1 MLNHYISQRT
11 LPQMKVLLLCGQN
24 IKKHP
29 FSSER
34 LSGGAYETWL
44 LKSTE
49 ITAIVA
55 SKQKLHVNR
64 REASDIYMSLLS
76 YCVKIE

>member
-1 MLNHYISQRT
+1 
-11 LPQMKVLLLCGQN
+11 MKVLLVCGQN
-24 IKKHP
+24 KKKHL

-44 LKSTE
+44 LKSTG
-49 ITAIVA
+49 ITAIIA
-55 SKQKLHVNR
+55 SKHKLHENK
-64 REASDIYMSLLS
+64 REASDIYMSLL

>member
-1 MLNHYISQRT
+1 MAVHIVESLHISENIASNENFVVMW
-11 LPQMKVLLLCGQN
+11 PN

-44 LKSTE
+44 LKSTG
-49 ITAIVA
+49 ITG
-55 SKQKLHVNR
+55 L
-64 REASDIYMSLLS
+64 
-76 YCVKIE
+76 